1 MKTIGIIGGMSWE
14 STVTYYQIINET
26 IRNICGGLNSA
37 RILMYSVDFHEIEKY
52 QSSGLWNL
60 CSKAMTDA
68 AIVLEK
74 GGADFIVIGANT
86 MHKCV
91 DDMEKYLSIPIL
103 HIADATIERLKQ
115 NNIRKV
121 ILLGTRYTMCQD
133 FYKSRIINAGID
145 VMIPEDYEIELV
157 NKIIYDELCKG
168 IIRDDSKEILTTITE
183 KLAHKGGQGLILGC
197 TELDLLIGEHDVSV
211 PVFDTTA
218 IHAQE
223 AAFLSIK
230 E

>member
-1 MKTIGIIGGMSWE
+1 
-14 STVTYYQIINET
+14 
-26 IRNICGGLNSA
+26 
-37 RILMYSVDFHEIEKY
+37 MYSVDFHEIEKY

-91 DDMEKYLSIPIL
+91 DDLEKYLSIPIL

-168 IIRDDSKEILTTITE
+168 IIREDSKEILTTITE

>member
-14 STVTYYQIINET
+14 STVTYYQIINKT
-26 IRNICGGLNSA
+26 IRNICGGLHSA
-37 RILMYSVDFHEIEKY
+37 KILMYSVDFDEIEKY

-68 AIVLEK
+68 ALILEK

-91 DDMEKYLSIPIL
+91 EDMEKHLSIPIL
-103 HIADATIERLKQ
+103 HIADATIARLKEQ
-115 NNIRKV
+115 EISKV
-121 ILLGTRYTMCQD
+121 ILLGTKYTMCQD
-133 FYKSRIINAGID
+133 FYKSRIINSGIE
-145 VMIPEDYEIELV
+145 VIIPEDYEVEMV

-168 IIRDDSKEILTTITE
+168 IIREESREILTAITE

>member
-1 MKTIGIIGGMSWE
+1 
-14 STVTYYQIINET
+14 
-26 IRNICGGLNSA
+26 
-37 RILMYSVDFHEIEKY
+37 MYSVDFHEIEKY

-91 DDMEKYLSIPIL
+91 DDMEKYLSIPIH

-168 IIRDDSKEILTTITE
+168 IIREDSKEILTTITE

-211 PVFDTTA
+211 PVLDTTA

>member
-26 IRNICGGLNSA
+26 IRNICGGLHSA

-168 IIRDDSKEILTTITE
+168 IIREDSKEILTTITE

>member
-14 STVTYYQIINET
+14 STVTYYQIINKT
-26 IRNICGGLNSA
+26 IRNICGGLHSA
-37 RILMYSVDFHEIEKY
+37 KILMYSVDFDEIEKY

-68 AIVLEK
+68 ALILEK

-91 DDMEKYLSIPIL
+91 EDMEKHLSIPIL
-103 HIADATIERLKQ
+103 HIADATIARLKEQ
-115 NNIRKV
+115 EISKV
-121 ILLGTRYTMCQD
+121 ILLGTKYTMCQD
-133 FYKSRIINAGID
+133 FYKSRIINSGIE
-145 VMIPEDYEIELV
+145 VIIPEDYEVEMV

-168 IIRDDSKEILTTITE
+168 IIREESREILTAITE

-218 IHAQE
+218 IHARE